1 MVSSSRYISCG
12 TYPILNCQF
21 IKFSSIFSPS
31 TRIFPFVGFSKPSNK
46 LINVLFPAPEL
57 PIIATL
63 LSFKISKLISV
74 RVLFTL
80 LGYLKLTL
88 LKTIFLLKEKSLS
101 IGEFFHS

>member
-1 MVSSSRYISCG
+1 M
-12 TYPILNCQF
+12 
-21 IKFSSIFSPS
+21 
-31 TRIFPFVGFSKPSNK
+31 GFSKPSNK

-88 LKTIFLLKEKSLS
+88 SKTIFLLKEKSLS
-101 IGEFFHS
+101 IGEFFSLLSFPTF